1 MVHLVARSTCGGE
14 RPKSGEVALAS
25 LARQGALVKMA
36 NASGGTYRRGR
47 DAGTR
52 GGSDHARGARCRG
65 ERITMPKRGVN
76 WAFLK
81 INTN

>member
-1 MVHLVARSTCGGE
+1 MSSEGGWIVETLALTCLG
-14 RPKSGEVALAS
+14 VALGNS
-25 LARQGALVKMA
+25 I
-36 NASGGTYRRGR
+36 
-47 DAGTR
+47 
-52 GGSDHARGARCRG
+52 

>member
-1 MVHLVARSTCGGE
+1 MEDDKKIIVSIGFERARE
-14 RPKSGEVALAS
+14 IEF
-25 LARQGALVKMA
+25 
-36 NASGGTYRRGR
+36 
-47 DAGTR
+47 
-52 GGSDHARGARCRG
+52 

>member
-1 MVHLVARSTCGGE
+1 MNTPAKNNNVTTPVQPNGCFKCANLATMPTTALGVTHIH
-14 RPKSGEVALAS
+14 PK
-25 LARQGALVKMA
+25 R
-36 NASGGTYRRGR
+36 T
-47 DAGTR
+47 TT
-52 GGSDHARGARCRG
+52 RG

>member
-1 MVHLVARSTCGGE
+1 MISIIVLTNITEHESFMYAT
-14 RPKSGEVALAS
+14 
-25 LARQGALVKMA
+25 Q
-36 NASGGTYRRGR
+36 T
-47 DAGTR
+47 T
-52 GGSDHARGARCRG
+52 

>member
-1 MVHLVARSTCGGE
+1 
-14 RPKSGEVALAS
+14 VALK
-25 LARQGALVKMA
+25 LALRKKYTTFLSNVFAHFIE
-36 NASGGTYRRGR
+36 T
-47 DAGTR
+47 
-52 GGSDHARGARCRG
+52 

>member
-1 MVHLVARSTCGGE
+1 MSARELREEGDGVWA
-14 RPKSGEVALAS
+14 PWML
-25 LARQGALVKMA
+25 GA
-36 NASGGTYRRGR
+36 
-47 DAGTR
+47 
-52 GGSDHARGARCRG
+52 G

>member
-1 MVHLVARSTCGGE
+1 MLFPCSAYGETSTTFLWHGENVAVGEKVVAGGYGD
-14 RPKSGEVALAS
+14 GE
-25 LARQGALVKMA
+25 G
-36 NASGGTYRRGR
+36 
-47 DAGTR
+47 D
-52 GGSDHARGARCRG
+52 